1 MTSEERIARL
11 EAQIERLEA
20 RELELRRQL
29 AAAQLDQWY
38 GRIEDLKVQA
48 HLAAMDTNDRVA
60 ALVGQLRH
68 RWLDA
73 RAQMEGTTLA
83 TSGVAGSV
91 RKGIE
96 ELLQDVRHA
105 LVEAKDKATS

>member
-1 MTSEERIARL
+1 MTSEERIAKL

-38 GRIEDLKVQA
+38 GRIEDIKVQA
-48 HLAAMDTNDRVA
+48 HLAAMDTNDRVT
-60 ALVGQLRH
+60 ALVDQLRH

-73 RAQMEGTTLA
+73 RSQMEGTTTA
-83 TSGVAGSV
+83 ASEVVDSV